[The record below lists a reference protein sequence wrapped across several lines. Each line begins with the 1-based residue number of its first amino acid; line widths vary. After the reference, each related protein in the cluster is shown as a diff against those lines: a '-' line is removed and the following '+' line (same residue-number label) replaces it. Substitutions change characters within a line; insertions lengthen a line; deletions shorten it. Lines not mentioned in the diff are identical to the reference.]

1 MKIVIIGA
9 GPTGLTLGAAL
20 ARRGHGV
27 VAVDPD
33 PGPEPDGTWRRRGV
47 MQFEHAH
54 GFRPQVRELLL
65 AEWPEA
71 YDEWIGLGARGA
83 HRRDPRLSARRGHAL
98 PPPHV

>member
-33 PGPEPDGTWRRRGV
+33 PGRSPT
-47 MQFEHAH
+47 
-54 GFRPQVRELLL
+54 
-65 AEWPEA
+65 
-71 YDEWIGLGARGA
+71 ARGA
-83 HRRDPRLSARRGHAL
+83 AAA
-98 PPPHV
+98 